1 MNFRNKKTDDRC
13 KLLTRARNSDFVA
26 SYDDNS
32 LSSKEFLGYNTSEA
46 TKKVVAAVDNLR
58 LR

>member
-1 MNFRNKKTDDRC
+1 MNFRNNRLNYRYK
-13 KLLTRARNSDFVA
+13 LTRARDGDFVA

-46 TKKVVAAVDNLR
+46 TKKVVAAIDNLR
-58 LR
+58 LS